1 MIMNLKILISLML
14 LVTLCFQDSQ
24 NYYSYFD
31 GIRKEEFKQP
41 KGSRFIVYL
50 ISDNHSEERIKNLFK
65 SSDDMLGLVVS
76 SDFKAFKAKLEKTH
90 PEVKWVEFRDESK
103 KKEFQNKF
111 NYQSSPILLIA
122 HDGLV
127 SFDPSQSY

>member
-1 MIMNLKILISLML
+1 MNFKILFY
-14 LVTLCFQDSQ
+14 LVFFSFFFFQKSE

-31 GIRKEEFKQP
+31 EIRKEEFKQP

-50 ISDNHSEERIKNLFK
+50 ISDNYSEERVKKLFK
-65 SSDDMLGLVVS
+65 TSDDILGLVDS
-76 SDFKAFKAKLEKTH
+76 SNFKAFKAKLEKIH
-90 PEVKWVEFRDESK
+90 PDVKWVEFRDESK

-111 NYQSSPILLIA
+111 NYQSAPILLIA

-127 SFDPSQSY
+127 SFDPSQTY

>member
-1 MIMNLKILISLML
+1 MILKVLTQVVLLMILMNQSN
-14 LVTLCFQDSQ
+14 QS
-24 NYYSYFD
+24 YYSFFD
-31 GIRKEEFKQP
+31 EIRKEEFKQP

-50 ISDNHSEERIKNLFK
+50 ISDNYSEERVKKLFK
-65 SSDDMLGLVVS
+65 TSDDILGLVDS
-76 SDFKAFKAKLEKTH
+76 SNFKAFKAKLEKIH
-90 PEVKWVEFRDESK
+90 PDVKWVEFRDESK

-111 NYQSSPILLIA
+111 NYQSAPILLIA

>member
-1 MIMNLKILISLML
+1 MNFKILFY
-14 LVTLCFQDSQ
+14 LVFFSFFFFQKSE

-31 GIRKEEFKQP
+31 EIRKEEFKQP

-50 ISDNHSEERIKNLFK
+50 ISDNYSEERVKKLFK
-65 SSDDMLGLVVS
+65 TSDDILGLVDS
-76 SDFKAFKAKLEKTH
+76 SNFKAFKAKLEKIH
-90 PEVKWVEFRDESK
+90 PDVKWVEFRDESK

-111 NYQSSPILLIA
+111 NYQSAPILLIA

>member
-1 MIMNLKILISLML
+1 MNSKILISLIL
-14 LVTLCFQDSQ
+14 LATLWFQDSR

-31 GIRKEEFKQP
+31 EIRKTIYDQP
-41 KGSRFIVYL
+41 KGTRFIVYL
-50 ISDNHSEERIKNLFK
+50 ISDNYSEERIKKLFK

-76 SDFKAFKAKLEKTH
+76 SDFKAFKAKLEKIH
-90 PEVKWVEFRDESK
+90 PNVKWVELNDESK

-111 NYQSSPILLIA
+111 NYLSSPILLIA

-127 SFDPSQSY
+127 SYDPSQSY